1 MAQRGTAW
9 KTTALT
15 VRALALAT
23 LLVGVGACSG
33 DDDSPPPPPPPPP
46 PTTPLTLASFIDP
59 MGGSTNDVRDS
70 EGDVVHFTVDGSL
83 VWPPTTAT
91 FGGFPVAGNLI
102 GPTQGFEV
110 RFGTEGGQR
119 RAYFTERGP
128 GTICDIDLINGMIN
142 VSPTSQ
148 TVPNP

>member
-1 MAQRGTAW
+1 MAQRETTW
-9 KTTALT
+9 KTAST
-15 VRALALAT
+15 VWALALAA
-23 LLVGVGACSG
+23 LLLSVGACSDN
-33 DDDSPPPPPPPPP
+33 DDSPTSPPPP
-46 PTTPLTLASFIDP
+46 TLTLASFTDP
-59 MGGSTNDVRDS
+59 RGGFSTNDVRDS
-70 EGDVVHFTVDGSL
+70 EGDIVRFTVDGLL
-83 VWPPTTAT
+83 VWPPTMAT

-102 GPTQGFEV
+102 GPTQGFEI

>member
-1 MAQRGTAW
+1 MAQSGTTW
-9 KTTALT
+9 KTTAST

-23 LLVGVGACSG
+23 LLVGVGACSDNDG
-33 DDDSPPPPPPPPP
+33 SPTSPPP
-46 PTTPLTLASFIDP
+46 TLTLALFMDP
-59 MGGSTNDVRDS
+59 VGGFSTSDVRDS
-70 EGDVVHFTVDGSL
+70 EGEVVRFTVDGLL
-83 VWPPTTAT
+83 VWPPTMAT
-91 FGGFPVAGNLI
+91 FSGFPVAGNFI

-142 VSPTSQ
+142 ISPTSQ

>member
-1 MAQRGTAW
+1 MAQHGMVW
-9 KTTALT
+9 KTTAST

-23 LLVGVGACSG
+23 LLVGVGACS
-33 DDDSPPPPPPPPP
+33 DDDNSPTAPPP
-46 PTTPLTLASFIDP
+46 PTLTLASFMDP
-59 MGGSTNDVRDS
+59 VSNFSTNDVRDS
-70 EGDVVHFTVDGSL
+70 EGDIVRFTVDGRL
-83 VWPPTTAT
+83 VWPPTMAT
-91 FGGFPVAGNLI
+91 FGGYPVAGNLI
-102 GPTQGFEV
+102 GSTQGFEI

-148 TVPNP
+148 TVPNT

>member
-1 MAQRGTAW
+1 MAQRGTTW
-9 KTTALT
+9 KTAALT

-23 LLVGVGACSG
+23 LLVGVAACS
-33 DDDSPPPPPPPPP
+33 DDDDGSPTAPPPPQQ
-46 PTTPLTLASFIDP
+46 LTLASFVDP
-59 MGGSTNDVRDS
+59 MGGSTTDVRDS
-70 EGDVVHFTVDGSL
+70 EGDIVRFTVGGSL
-83 VWPPTTAT
+83 VWPPTMAT
-91 FGGFPVAGNLI
+91 FTGFPVAGNFI

-142 VSPTSQ
+142 VSPTTR

>member
-1 MAQRGTAW
+1 MALR
-9 KTTALT
+9 KTTWKSTASM

-23 LLVGVGACSG
+23 LLVGVGACSD
-33 DDDSPPPPPPPPP
+33 DDDSPTSPPR
-46 PTTPLTLASFIDP
+46 LVLASFVDP
-59 MGGSTNDVRDS
+59 MGGFSTSDVRDS
-70 EGDVVHFTVDGSL
+70 EGDVVRFTVDGSL
-83 VWPPTTAT
+83 VWPPTMAT
-91 FGGFPVAGNLI
+91 FGGFPVTGNFI
-102 GPTQGFEV
+102 GSTQDFQI

>member
-1 MAQRGTAW
+1 MAQRGTTW
-9 KTTALT
+9 KTTASTL
-15 VRALALAT
+15 RALALAT
-23 LLVGVGACSG
+23 FLVGVGACS
-33 DDDSPPPPPPPPP
+33 DDDYSPTSPPPP
-46 PTTPLTLASFIDP
+46 TLSLASFTDP
-59 MGGSTNDVRDS
+59 MGGFTTTDVRDS
-70 EGDVVHFTVDGSL
+70 EGEVVRFTVDGLL
-83 VWPPTTAT
+83 VWPPTMAT
-91 FGGFPVAGNLI
+91 FGGFPVVGNII

-142 VSPTSQ
+142 VSPTSK

>member
-1 MAQRGTAW
+1 MAQRGTTW
-9 KTTALT
+9 KTTAST

-23 LLVGVGACSG
+23 LFIGVGACS
-33 DDDSPPPPPPPPP
+33 DDDSPTSPGTPP
-46 PTTPLTLASFIDP
+46 PTLTLASFMDP
-59 MGGSTNDVRDS
+59 MGGSTSDVRDS
-70 EGDVVHFTVDGSL
+70 EGDVVRFTVDGLL
-83 VWPPTTAT
+83 VWPPTMAT

>member
-1 MAQRGTAW
+1 MAQRGTTW

-23 LLVGVGACSG
+23 LFVGVGGCSS
-33 DDDSPPPPPPPPP
+33 DNDSPTEPPPPS
-46 PTTPLTLASFIDP
+46 LTLASFMDP
-59 MGGSTNDVRDS
+59 RGGATTDVRDS
-70 EGDVVHFTVDGSL
+70 DGDVVRFTVNGFL
-83 VWPPTTAT
+83 VWPPTMAT
-91 FGGFPVAGNLI
+91 FGGYPVAGNLI
-102 GPTQGFEV
+102 GPTQGFEI

>member
-1 MAQRGTAW
+1 MAQHGTAW
-9 KTTALT
+9 KTTASKAW
-15 VRALALAT
+15 ALALAT
-23 LLVGVGACSG
+23 LLVCVGGCS
-33 DDDSPPPPPPPPP
+33 DDDYSPTSPTPTP
-46 PTTPLTLASFIDP
+46 PTLTLASFTDP
-59 MGGSTNDVRDS
+59 RGGSTNDVRDS
-70 EGDVVHFTVDGSL
+70 EGDIVRFTVDGLL
-83 VWPPTTAT
+83 VWPPTMAT

-102 GPTQGFEV
+102 GPTQGFEI

-142 VSPTSQ
+142 ISPTAQ

>member
-1 MAQRGTAW
+1 MAQRGTTW
-9 KTTALT
+9 KTIAST

-33 DDDSPPPPPPPPP
+33 DDDSPTSPP
-46 PTTPLTLASFIDP
+46 PTLTLASFIDP
-59 MGGSTNDVRDS
+59 MGGFSTHDVRDS
-70 EGDVVHFTVDGSL
+70 EGEVVRFTVDGSL
-83 VWPPTTAT
+83 VWPPTMAT

-102 GPTQGFEV
+102 GPTQDFEI

-142 VSPTSQ
+142 ISPTSQ

>member
-1 MAQRGTAW
+1 MAQCGTIW
-9 KTTALT
+9 KTTASA

-23 LLVGVGACSG
+23 LLVGVGACSDG
-33 DDDSPPPPPPPPP
+33 DSPTSPR
-46 PTTPLTLASFIDP
+46 PTLTLASFIDP
-59 MGGSTNDVRDS
+59 RGGFSTTEVRDS
-70 EGDVVHFTVDGSL
+70 EGDVVNFTVDGRL
-83 VWPPTTAT
+83 VWPPTMAT
-91 FGGFPVAGNLI
+91 FSGFPVAGNLI
-102 GPTQGFEV
+102 GPTQGFEI

>member
-1 MAQRGTAW
+1 MAQRGTTR
-9 KTTALT
+9 KTTAST

-23 LLVGVGACSG
+23 LLVGVGACS
-33 DDDSPPPPPPPPP
+33 DDDSPTSPTP
-46 PTTPLTLASFIDP
+46 PTLTLASFVDP
-59 MGGSTNDVRDS
+59 RGGSTTDVRDS
-70 EGDVVHFTVDGSL
+70 EGDIVRFTVDGLL
-83 VWPPTTAT
+83 VWPPTMAT

-102 GPTQGFEV
+102 GPTQGFEI

-142 VSPTSQ
+142 ISPTSQ

>member
-9 KTTALT
+9 KTTAST

-23 LLVGVGACSG
+23 LLMGGGACSDG
-33 DDDSPPPPPPPPP
+33 DSPTS
-46 PTTPLTLASFIDP
+46 PTTTPTLTLASFMDP
-59 MGGSTNDVRDS
+59 RGGSTNDVRDS
-70 EGDVVHFTVDGSL
+70 EGDVVRFTVDGLL
-83 VWPPTTAT
+83 VWPPTMAT

-102 GPTQGFEV
+102 GPTQGFEI

>member
-1 MAQRGTAW
+1 MAQRGTTW
-9 KTTALT
+9 KTTAST
-15 VRALALAT
+15 VRALALAA
-23 LLVGVGACSG
+23 LFVGVGACSDG
-33 DDDSPPPPPPPPP
+33 DDSPTSP
-46 PTTPLTLASFIDP
+46 PTPTPTLTLASFADP
-59 MGGSTNDVRDS
+59 QGGSTTDVRDS
-70 EGDVVHFTVDGSL
+70 EGDIVRFTVDGFL
-83 VWPPTTAT
+83 VWPPTMGT

-102 GPTQGFEV
+102 GPTQGFEI

-128 GTICDIDLINGMIN
+128 ATICDIDLVNGMIS

>member
-1 MAQRGTAW
+1 MALRGTTW
-9 KTTALT
+9 TTTASM

-23 LLVGVGACSG
+23 LLVCVGACSG
-33 DDDSPPPPPPPPP
+33 DDDSPTA
-46 PTTPLTLASFIDP
+46 PTTPTLTLALFADP
-59 MGGSTNDVRDS
+59 AGGFSTTDVRDS
-70 EGDVVHFTVDGSL
+70 EGEIVRFTVDGLL
-83 VWPPTTAT
+83 VWPPTMAT

-102 GPTQGFEV
+102 GPTQGFEI

-142 VSPTSQ
+142 ISPTSQ
-148 TVPNP
+148 TVPSS

>member
-1 MAQRGTAW
+1 MAQRGTTW
-9 KTTALT
+9 KKTTAST

-23 LLVGVGACSG
+23 LIVGVGACS
-33 DDDSPPPPPPPPP
+33 DDDSPTSPGT
-46 PTTPLTLASFIDP
+46 PTLTLASFTDP
-59 MGGSTNDVRDS
+59 RGGSTSDVRDS
-70 EGDVVHFTVDGSL
+70 EGDIVRFTVDGLL
-83 VWPPTTAT
+83 VWPPTMAT

-102 GPTQGFEV
+102 GPTQGFEI

>member
-1 MAQRGTAW
+1 M
-9 KTTALT
+9 
-15 VRALALAT
+15 
-23 LLVGVGACSG
+23 
-33 DDDSPPPPPPPPP
+33 
-46 PTTPLTLASFIDP
+46 
-59 MGGSTNDVRDS
+59 RDS
-70 EGDVVHFTVDGSL
+70 EGDVVRFTVDGLL
-83 VWPPTTAT
+83 VWPPTMAT
-91 FGGFPVAGNLI
+91 FGGFPVASNLI
-102 GPTQGFEV
+102 GPTQGFEI

>member
-1 MAQRGTAW
+1 MAQGGTTW
-9 KTTALT
+9 KTTVST

-23 LLVGVGACSG
+23 LLVGVGACS
-33 DDDSPPPPPPPPP
+33 DDDSPTS
-46 PTTPLTLASFIDP
+46 PTPSLTLASFVDP
-59 MGGSTNDVRDS
+59 RGGSTNDVRDS
-70 EGDVVHFTVDGSL
+70 EGDIVRFTVDGLL
-83 VWPPTTAT
+83 VWPPTMAT

-102 GPTQGFEV
+102 GPTQGFEI

>member
-1 MAQRGTAW
+1 MAQRGTTW
-9 KTTALT
+9 KMTAST
-15 VRALALAT
+15 VWALALAT
-23 LLVGVGACSG
+23 LLVGVGACS
-33 DDDSPPPPPPPPP
+33 DDDSPTE
-46 PTTPLTLASFIDP
+46 PTLTLASFTDP
-59 MGGSTNDVRDS
+59 RGGSASDVRDS
-70 EGDVVHFTVDGSL
+70 EGDIVRFTVDGLL
-83 VWPPTTAT
+83 VWPPTMAT
-91 FGGFPVAGNLI
+91 FGGYPVAGNFI

>member
-1 MAQRGTAW
+1 MAQRGTTW
-9 KTTALT
+9 KTTAST

-23 LLVGVGACSG
+23 LLLGVGACSG
-33 DDDSPPPPPPPPP
+33 DDDSPTAPS
-46 PTTPLTLASFIDP
+46 TLILASFMDP
-59 MGGSTNDVRDS
+59 RGGFSTTDVRDS
-70 EGDVVHFTVDGSL
+70 EGDIVRFTVDGRL
-83 VWPPTTAT
+83 VWTPTMAA
-91 FGGFPVAGNLI
+91 FSGFPVAGNLI

-128 GTICDIDLINGMIN
+128 GTLCDIDLINGMIN

>member
-1 MAQRGTAW
+1 MPQRGTTW
-9 KTTALT
+9 KKMTAST

-23 LLVGVGACSG
+23 LLVGVGACSD
-33 DDDSPPPPPPPPP
+33 DDDSPTE
-46 PTTPLTLASFIDP
+46 PTLTLATFMDP
-59 MGGSTNDVRDS
+59 MGGFSTNDVRDS
-70 EGDVVHFTVDGSL
+70 EGDVVRFTVDGLL
-83 VWPPTTAT
+83 VWPPTMGT
-91 FGGFPVAGNLI
+91 FGGFPVTGNFI
-102 GPTQGFEV
+102 GPTQGFEI

-128 GTICDIDLINGMIN
+128 GTICDIDLVNGMIN

>member
-1 MAQRGTAW
+1 MAQRGTTW
-9 KTTALT
+9 KTTAST

-33 DDDSPPPPPPPPP
+33 DDDGPTAPPQ
-46 PTTPLTLASFIDP
+46 PTLTLASFMDP
-59 MGGSTNDVRDS
+59 MGGFSTNDVRDS
-70 EGDVVHFTVDGSL
+70 EGDIVRFTTDGRL
-83 VWPPTTAT
+83 VWPPTMAT

-102 GPTQGFEV
+102 GPTQGFEI
-110 RFGTEGGQR
+110 RFGTESGQR

-128 GTICDIDLINGMIN
+128 GTICDIDVVNGMIN

-148 TVPNP
+148 TVPSS

>member
-1 MAQRGTAW
+1 MAQRGTTW
-9 KTTALT
+9 KTAST
-15 VRALALAT
+15 VRALALAA
-23 LLVGVGACSG
+23 LLVGVGACN
-33 DDDSPPPPPPPPP
+33 DDDSPTA
-46 PTTPLTLASFIDP
+46 PTSPTLTLASFTDP
-59 MGGSTNDVRDS
+59 RGGFSTNDVRDS
-70 EGDVVHFTVDGSL
+70 EGDIVRFTVDGRL
-83 VWPPTTAT
+83 VWPPTMAT
-91 FGGFPVAGNLI
+91 FSGFPVSGNLI
-102 GPTQGFEV
+102 GSPQDFEI

>member
-1 MAQRGTAW
+1 MAQRGTTW
-9 KTTALT
+9 KTTASM

-23 LLVGVGACSG
+23 LLIGVGACS
-33 DDDSPPPPPPPPP
+33 DDDSPTSPPM
-46 PTTPLTLASFIDP
+46 PTLTLASFTDP
-59 MGGSTNDVRDS
+59 IGGFSTTDVRDS
-70 EGDVVHFTVDGSL
+70 EGEVVRFTVDGLL
-83 VWPPTTAT
+83 VWPPTMAT
-91 FGGFPVAGNLI
+91 FGGYPVAGNLI
-102 GPTQGFEV
+102 GPTQGFEI

>member
-1 MAQRGTAW
+1 MAQRGTTW
-9 KTTALT
+9 KTIAST
-15 VRALALAT
+15 VWALALAT
-23 LLVGVGACSG
+23 LLVGVGACSS
-33 DDDSPPPPPPPPP
+33 DNDSPTEPPP
-46 PTTPLTLASFIDP
+46 PTLTLALFTDSV
-59 MGGSTNDVRDS
+59 GGFSTTDVRDS
-70 EGDVVHFTVDGSL
+70 EGDIVRFTVDGSL
-83 VWPPTTAT
+83 VWPPTMAT

-102 GPTQGFEV
+102 GPTQGFQI